1 MMDASADVVNLA
13 RERRVRAT
21 VAELR
26 GLLDSDPGLAERT
39 SAMLGGALP
48 CPDLEVSP
56 MADDRVSLTIR
67 VPDSYLDRSDALLDK
82 LDKLYRGPDP
92 LGLWD
97 SVRMSRSLV
106 LRVALDRGLAD
117 LEREVEG
124 KPAAAP
130 EKPASAAHKPRPKRP
145 APPRL
150 ATDLVAAGRRKVRR
164 SSRTKP
170 PMTVAGVKI
179 RAWREQEGLK
189 QAEAAE
195 RLGVV
200 QSHWSRI
207 ERGEMLPGDDVAAD
221 LAGLVGDIASDD
233 WTAPNPD
240 ASAGTQRRSMDD

>member
-1 MMDASADVVNLA
+1 MMDAGADVVSLA

-26 GLLDSDPGLAERT
+26 ALLDTDPTLAERT
-39 SAMLGGALP
+39 GAMLDGALP

-67 VPDSYLDRSDALLDK
+67 VPDSYLDRADALLDK

-124 KPAAAP
+124 QPAAAP
-130 EKPASAAHKPRPKRP
+130 EKPPSAPHKPRPKRP

-150 ATDLVAAGRRKVRR
+150 SADLATAGRRKVRR

-179 RAWREQEGLK
+179 RAWREGEGLK

-207 ERGEMLPGDDVAAD
+207 ERGEMLPSDEVTARLAELVPELEAAD
-221 LAGLVGDIASDD
+221 WTTANGAGEEG
-233 WTAPNPD
+233 
-240 ASAGTQRRSMDD
+240 